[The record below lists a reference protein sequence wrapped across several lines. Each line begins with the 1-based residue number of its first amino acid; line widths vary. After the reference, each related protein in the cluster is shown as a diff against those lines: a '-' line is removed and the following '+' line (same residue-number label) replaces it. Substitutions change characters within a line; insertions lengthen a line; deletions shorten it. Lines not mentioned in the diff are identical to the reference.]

1 MNEPTQSPLKLF
13 SAGKVLFPVLFS
25 LSVAAYMIYRE
36 YDSDK
41 IKALIHQGVS
51 WEFILLCFAA
61 MVIRDLAYIWRM
73 KLLSGNELSW
83 RSAFDVTLLWEF
95 SNTIAP
101 SLTGGTP
108 LMIYMLIK
116 EKINAGKSTAIIF
129 LTIFLDQ
136 FFFVLLAP
144 LMLLIIGEEKM
155 FSPLTGALGTSVIS
169 TMIFTY
175 IILALYGG
183 LLAFGLFLNPKA
195 VRKFIYW
202 LFNTRLLRRWA
213 EAGEKTGNDLVTA
226 SETFRGYGFGY
237 WMKVIGSTVLGWSSR
252 FMVLNILL
260 IMFSPG
266 VLPFSTHLLAW
277 GRQSVLFILMFVAFT
292 PGGSGLAEF
301 SFIEIMDDIC
311 PDPPGSG
318 MIAFLWRIV
327 GFYPYM
333 LLGVWLLPRW
343 IKRIFGN
350 ENNNPEIQ

>member
-1 MNEPTQSPLKLF
+1 MDEQTQSPLKQF
-13 SAGKVLFPVLFS
+13 SITKIIFPVLFS
-25 LSVAAYMIYRE
+25 LSVAIFMIYRE
-36 YDSDK
+36 YDAEK
-41 IKALIHQGVS
+41 IRSLFNQGVA
-51 WEFILLCFAA
+51 WQFLFLCFAA
-61 MVIRDLAYIWRM
+61 MILRDFAYIWRM
-73 KLLSGNELSW
+73 KLLSGGDLNW
-83 RSAFDVTLLWEF
+83 RSSFDLTLLWEF
-95 SNTIAP
+95 SNTVAP

-108 LMIYMLIK
+108 LMIYLLIK
-116 EKINAGKSTAIIF
+116 EKINAGKSTAIVF

-144 LMLLIIGEEKM
+144 VMFLLLGEEKM
-155 FSPLTGALGTSVIS
+155 FSPLTGTVGTSVLT

-202 LFNTRLLRRWA
+202 LFNTRLLRRWV
-213 EAGEKTGNDLVTA
+213 EAGEKMGNDLVLA
-226 SETFRGYGFGY
+226 SEAFKEYGFGY
-237 WMKVIGSTVLGWSSR
+237 WVKVVGSTILAWGSR

-260 IMFSPG
+260 TMFSPKM
-266 VLPFSTHLLAW
+266 LPFSTHLLAW

-301 SFIEIMDDIC
+301 SFIEVMDDIC

-318 MIAFLWRIV
+318 MIAFLWRVV

-333 LLGVWLLPRW
+333 LLGIWLLPRW
-343 IKRIFGN
+343 IKRVFGDKQ
-350 ENNNPEIQ
+350 IQE